1 MTTPVFRRT
10 AAVPPGLPVPVA
22 PGPRNVYLHPGQ
34 LFASDEPT
42 VVTTVLGSCVSV
54 CLWDRTSQV
63 GGINHYVLPHLL
75 PSDLSSPRFADF
87 AMRDLVRR
95 LLDFGVRRGS
105 LEAKVFGGA
114 GLSQMSARPGRRHLG
129 EQNVSRALAVLEEE
143 RIPVVASDTGGSR
156 GRKLM
161 FRTDD
166 GTVWLK
172 AL

>member
-1 MTTPVFRRT
+1 MTRLADGRAHESL
-10 AAVPPGLPVPVA
+10 AA
-22 PGPRNVYLHPGQ
+22 VYLHPGQ
-34 LFASDEPT
+34 VFASDEPS

-54 CLWDRTSQV
+54 CLWDRASRV
-63 GGINHYVLPHLL
+63 GGMNHYVLPSLVVT
-75 PSDLSSPRFADF
+75 DASSPRFADV

-95 LLDFGVRRGS
+95 LLQLGASRRT

-114 GLSQMSARPGRRHLG
+114 RLSQAPAGPGRRHLG
-129 EQNVSRALAVLEEE
+129 EENVSRALAVLEEE
-143 RIPVVASDTGGSR
+143 RIPVVATDTGGGR
-156 GRKLM
+156 GRKLI